1 MVQTIQAKEITLLD
15 LENSFGL
22 QLVEDEQFF
31 REWQDKLPEITNS
44 EKQQLDRVKTSYANL
59 LKYPPLLENTVKV
72 LAC

>member
-44 EKQQLDRVKTSYANL
+44 EKQQLDRVKTSYVNL